1 MTREEAVAFLKTKPA
16 KYAKMLGFTKLGS
29 LHNKWII
36 DMVTGKGDKTLQ
48 GSRGTYKTTCVS
60 VALALIIILLPN
72 KKTAFF
78 RKTDGDVKE
87 IIRQVQKILKDPHT
101 LYFVQCIYGVN
112 LQLTT
117 ENATEVNTNLSKDT
131 KGTMQLT
138 GIGLGTSITGKHFDL
153 IFTDDIVNIK
163 DRISRAER
171 ENTKLMYQELVN
183 LRNRGGRL
191 FNTGTPWHPDDA
203 FSIMPPAEKYDCYNE
218 DIRKIIKEDE
228 LEEIKSKLTRS
239 LFAVNYEL
247 KFVADDDVIFPDA
260 QTGADDSLAFQGVAH
275 VDAAFYGEDYTALTI
290 MGIHEGK
297 FYVFGKCWR
306 KHVDDVMDEI
316 VMWYEKFTA
325 GKLYI
330 ELNADKGY
338 VAKQLKKR
346 GIRVATYNEN
356 QNKHVKI
363 VSYLKFEWKNVIFVA
378 GTDEQYINQICD
390 YNENAE
396 HDDCPDSLASL
407 IRAEGRKLNRPEAEA
422 ERKSIF
428 Y

>member
-1 MTREEAVAFLKTKPA
+1 MTRNQAVNFLINHPD
-16 KYAKMLGFTKLGS
+16 KYAHMLGFTKLS
-29 LHNKWII
+29 KIHRKWII
-36 DMVTGKGDKTLQ
+36 DMVRGKEDKTLQ

-60 VALALIIILLPN
+60 VALALIIILLPS

-101 LYFVQCIYGVN
+101 QYFVQCIYGVN

-131 KGTMQLT
+131 KGTVQLS

-153 IFTDDIVNIK
+153 IFTDDIVNIN

-171 ENTKLMYQELVN
+171 ERTKVLYQELIN
-183 LRNRGGRL
+183 LKNRDGRI

-203 FSIMPPAEKYDCYNE
+203 FSKMPPAEKYDCYHE
-218 DIRKIIKEDE
+218 EVRKIISEED
-228 LEEIKSKLTRS
+228 LENIRSQLTRS

-247 KFVADDDVIFPDA
+247 KFVADDDVIFPNA
-260 QTGADDSLAFQGVAH
+260 QTGGDPVAVSQGVAH

-290 MGIHEGK
+290 MGIHDGK

-306 KHVDDVMDEI
+306 RHIDDVMDEI
-316 VMWYEKFTA
+316 VMWYNKFMV

-338 VAKQLKKR
+338 VAKQLRKKDV
-346 GIRVATYNEN
+346 RVSTYNES
-356 QNKHVKI
+356 QNKHIKI
-363 VSYLKFEWKNVIFVA
+363 VSYLKFEWKNVIFVT

-390 YNENAE
+390 YNEDAE

-407 IRAEGRKLNRPEAEA
+407 IRAEGRKLNRPESEG

>member
-1 MTREEAVAFLKTKPA
+1 MTRNQAVNFLINHPD
-16 KYAKMLGFTKLGS
+16 KYAHMLGFTKLS
-29 LHNKWII
+29 KIHRKWII
-36 DMVTGKGDKTLQ
+36 DMVRGKEDKTLQ

-60 VALALIIILLPN
+60 VALALIIILLPS

-101 LYFVQCIYGVN
+101 QYFVQCIYGVN

-131 KGTMQLT
+131 KGTVQLS

-153 IFTDDIVNIK
+153 IFTDDIVNIN

-171 ENTKLMYQELVN
+171 ERTKVLYQELIN
-183 LRNRGGRL
+183 LKNRDGRI

-203 FSIMPPAEKYDCYNE
+203 FSKMPPAEKYDCYHE
-218 DIRKIIKEDE
+218 EVRKIISKED
-228 LEEIKSKLTRS
+228 LENIRSQLTRS

-247 KFVADDDVIFPDA
+247 KFVADDDVIFPNA
-260 QTGADDSLAFQGVAH
+260 QTGGDPVAVSQGVAH

-290 MGIHEGK
+290 MGIHDGK

-306 KHVDDVMDEI
+306 KHIDDVMDEI
-316 VMWYEKFTA
+316 VMWYNKFMV

-338 VAKQLKKR
+338 VAKQLRKKDV
-346 GIRVATYNEN
+346 RVSTYNES
-356 QNKHVKI
+356 QNKHIKI
-363 VSYLKFEWKNVIFVA
+363 VSYLKFEWKNVIFVT

-390 YNENAE
+390 YNEDAE

-407 IRAEGRKLNRPEAEA
+407 IRAEGRKLNRPESEG